1 VNIQVTIHVT
11 WDDPD
16 HKTLLWTVEG
26 RWTWTESHEAIAKA
40 EAFMDSVP
48 HKQVDSIV
56 DMSRGHL
63 IPENAVSNF
72 SRTLRVMHPKAGLIV
87 MSGMPPIVQAL
98 LSVLTRVQSS
108 PARKIIVVKTL
119 DEARAV
125 LGVRREEASS
135 GQ

>member
-1 VNIQVTIHVT
+1 LTIHVT

-16 HKTLLWTVEG
+16 HTTLLWTVEG

-40 EAFMDSVP
+40 EAYMDSVP

-72 SRTLRVMHPKAGLIV
+72 SRTLRMMHSKAGLIV
-87 MSGMPPIVQAL
+87 MAGMPPIVQAL

-119 DEARAV
+119 DEARTV
-125 LGVRREEASS
+125 LGVRREAATLKK
-135 GQ
+135 